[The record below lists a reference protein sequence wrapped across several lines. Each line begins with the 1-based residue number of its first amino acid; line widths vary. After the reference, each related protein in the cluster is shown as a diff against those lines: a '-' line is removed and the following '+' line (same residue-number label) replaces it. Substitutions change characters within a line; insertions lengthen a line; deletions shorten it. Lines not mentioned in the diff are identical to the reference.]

1 LLNSALEHSVGDKTA
16 RDPALVTREFD
27 LGFGPEW
34 FDFYVPP
41 DVSQCYR
48 EEAGSKV
55 ARKPKFNGMSG
66 KFINM
71 SPHAVKW
78 YWDPGRGEPGI
89 LMAICPPFEAV
100 GTATFPSHRFYFADD
115 EDPDKILKRFTVVE
129 GQSVMYY
136 DPFVVEGDEKATRR
150 NLESLT
156 LDEYEKYEKRAR
168 TMRFNEIYRET
179 TGRDYLPIYPRN
191 KLTHF
196 LWPADYYGQQHWATT
211 KETHFVDIPPD
222 TKAKKI
228 TAQGEE
234 RILAESEPR
243 LLQEYRKDDVLNMT
257 LTVLSCA
264 PRVFEIDNFL
274 SEAEVDYIIELA
286 NAINLRKSTTT
297 GGGDGNTDGSDST
310 GTRTSKNSWIDR
322 ERSPVV
328 DAIYRRAADLLL
340 LDESLLRRRGK
351 TELPDFGSKK
361 AISESLQLV
370 HYENSQQYTAHH
382 DYGFGDIEDE
392 EQEERYA
399 TLLLYLNEGM
409 TGGETCFPRWENAET
424 SDGLCATP
432 KKGKAVLFFSLLPDG
447 NMDDLSQHAAE
458 PVTDG
463 EKWLINLWLHDPW
476 FKQ

>member
-1 LLNSALEHSVGDKTA
+1 
-16 RDPALVTREFD
+16 
-27 LGFGPEW
+27 
-34 FDFYVPP
+34 
-41 DVSQCYR
+41 
-48 EEAGSKV
+48 
-55 ARKPKFNGMSG
+55 M
-66 KFINM
+66 
-71 SPHAVKW
+71 KW

-115 EDPDKILKRFTVVE
+115 EDPNKILKRFTVVE

-168 TMRFNEIYRET
+168 TMRFNQIYRET

-274 SEAEVDYIIELA
+274 SEAEVDHIIELA

-351 TELPDFGSKK
+351 TELPEFGSKK

-409 TGGETCFPRWENAET
+409 TGGETCFPRWENTET